1 MLAVEADLF
10 SGGWMAEYD
19 AEGVQM
25 QTTGFGRVR
34 DTSGVWYMSRFCL
47 LPGRLSRTD
56 RIASVEQISENRP
69 AKSERM
75 SGMYSQLMCTAR
87 DRVKQH
93 VGRSV
98 AVY

>member
-25 QTTGFGRVR
+25 QTTGFVRRRYASGVR
-34 DTSGVWYMSRFCL
+34 DMSRFCL
-47 LPGRLSRTD
+47 LLGRLSRTD

-69 AKSERM
+69 AKSGRM
-75 SGMYSQLMCTAR
+75 C
-87 DRVKQH
+87 
-93 VGRSV
+93 
-98 AVY
+98 